1 MPDMI
6 PDPETYFRGFIPPRD
21 ELLIELEQEAE
32 QEHIPI
38 VGPVVGEFLYIL
50 AKAMDCRA
58 VLELGT
64 ATGYSAIYLARG
76 ISNPEGILTTIE
88 RDEAM
93 AVRARE
99 NISKAGFADQVEVL
113 VGEVAEVLETLEHPY
128 DLIFMDIEKEDYQ
141 ETLSGCHALLRLGG
155 LLVVDNVAFLGAREF
170 NQTIF
175 TDDHYRCVHLYSLL
189 PNHSPEKD
197 GLTLAV
203 RIE

>member
-50 AKAMDCRA
+50 AQAMNCRA

-64 ATGYSAIYLARG
+64 ATGYSSIYLARG

-93 AVRARE
+93 AARARE
-99 NISKAGFADQVEVL
+99 NITNAGLADQVEVR
-113 VGEVAEVLETLEHPY
+113 VGEVAEVVETLEGPY

-141 ETLSGCHALLRLGG
+141 ETLSRCHSLLRLGG
-155 LLVVDNVAFLGAREF
+155 LLVVDNVAFLGARDF

-175 TDDHYRCVHLYSLL
+175 TDNHWRCVHLYSLL

>member
-1 MPDMI
+1 MPNMI
-6 PDPETYFRGFIPPRD
+6 PNPETYFRGFIPPRD

-32 QEHIPI
+32 QEHTPI

-76 ISNPEGILTTIE
+76 ISNSGGILTTIE

-93 AVRARE
+93 ATRARE
-99 NISKAGFADQVEVL
+99 NIAKAGLADQVEVR
-113 VGEVAEVLETLEHPY
+113 VGEVAEVLETLKGPY

-141 ETLSGCHALLRLGG
+141 KTLSRCHSLLRLGG
-155 LLVVDNVAFLGAREF
+155 LLVVDNVAFLGAQEF

-175 TDDHYRCVHLYSLL
+175 SDNHWRCVHLYSFL

-203 RIE
+203 RVE

>member
-1 MPDMI
+1 MPNMI
-6 PDPETYFRGFIPPRD
+6 PNPETYFRGFIPPRD

-32 QEHIPI
+32 QEHTPI

-76 ISNPEGILTTIE
+76 ISNSGGILTTIE

-93 AVRARE
+93 AARARE
-99 NISKAGFADQVEVL
+99 NIAKAGLADQVEVR
-113 VGEVAEVLETLEHPY
+113 VGEVAEVLETLKGPY

-141 ETLSGCHALLRLGG
+141 ETLSRCHSLLRLGG
-155 LLVVDNVAFLGAREF
+155 LLVVDNVAFLGAQEF

-175 TDDHYRCVHLYSLL
+175 SDNHWRCVHLYSFL

-203 RIE
+203 RVE

>member
-88 RDEAM
+88 HDEAM
-93 AVRARE
+93 AARARE
-99 NISKAGFADQVEVL
+99 NIAKAGLADQVEVR
-113 VGEVAEVLETLEHPY
+113 VGEVAEVVETLEGPY

-141 ETLSGCHALLRLGG
+141 ETLFGCHSLLRLGG
-155 LLVVDNVAFLGAREF
+155 LLVVDNVAFLGARDF
-170 NQTIF
+170 NQTSF
-175 TDDHYRCVHLYSLL
+175 TDNHWRCVHLYSLL

-203 RIE
+203 RIV

>member
-1 MPDMI
+1 MPNMI
-6 PDPETYFRGFIPPRD
+6 PNPETYFRGFIPPRD

-32 QEHIPI
+32 QEHTPI

-76 ISNPEGILTTIE
+76 ISNSGGILTTIE

-93 AVRARE
+93 AARARE
-99 NISKAGFADQVEVL
+99 NIAKAGLADQVEVR
-113 VGEVAEVLETLEHPY
+113 VGEVAEVLETLKGPY

-141 ETLSGCHALLRLGG
+141 KTLSRCHSLLRLGG
-155 LLVVDNVAFLGAREF
+155 LLVVDNVAFLGAQEF

-175 TDDHYRCVHLYSLL
+175 SDNHWRCVHLYSFL

-203 RIE
+203 RVE

>member
-1 MPDMI
+1 MI

-21 ELLIELEQEAE
+21 ELLIELEQEA
-32 QEHIPI
+32 QHEHIPI

-50 AKAMDCRA
+50 AKALNCKA
-58 VLELGT
+58 ILEMGT
-64 ATGYSAIYLARG
+64 ATGYSSIYLARG
-76 ISNPEGILTTIE
+76 ISTPGGTLTTIE

-93 AVRARE
+93 AARAKE
-99 NISKAGFADQVEVL
+99 NIFKAGCADRVEVR
-113 VGEVAEVLETLEHPY
+113 VGEVSEVMETLEGPY

-141 ETLSGCHALLRLGG
+141 KALSGCQTLLRLGG
-155 LLVVDNVAFLGAREF
+155 LLVVDNVAFSGASEF

-175 TDDHYRCVHLYSLL
+175 TDSHWRCVHFYALL

>member
-64 ATGYSAIYLARG
+64 ATGYSAIYLAQG
-76 ISNPEGILTTIE
+76 ISNPEGMLTTIE

-93 AVRARE
+93 AARARE
-99 NISKAGFADQVEVL
+99 NISKAGFADQVEVR
-113 VGEVAEVLETLEHPY
+113 VGEVAEVLKTLEGPY

-141 ETLSGCHALLRLGG
+141 ETLSGCHSLLRLGG

-170 NQTIF
+170 NQAIF
-175 TDDHYRCVHLYSLL
+175 TDNQYRCVHLYSLL

>member
-1 MPDMI
+1 MADMI

-76 ISNPEGILTTIE
+76 ISNSGGILTTIE
-88 RDEAM
+88 RDGAM
-93 AVRARE
+93 AARARE
-99 NISKAGFADQVEVL
+99 NIAKAGFADQVEVR
-113 VGEVAEVLETLEHPY
+113 VGEVAEVLETLEGPY

-141 ETLSGCHALLRLGG
+141 ETLSGCHSLLRLGG

-175 TDDHYRCVHLYSLL
+175 TDNHWRCVHLYSLL
-189 PNHSPEKD
+189 PKHSPEKD

>member
-6 PDPETYFRGFIPPRD
+6 PNPEIYFRAFIPPRD

-38 VGPVVGEFLYIL
+38 VGPVVGELLYIL

-76 ISNPEGILTTIE
+76 ISNPGGTLTTIE

-93 AVRARE
+93 AARARE
-99 NISKAGFADQVEVL
+99 NIAKAGFADQVEVR
-113 VGEVAEVLETLEHPY
+113 VGEVAEVLETLKCPY
-128 DLIFMDIEKEDYQ
+128 DLIFMDIEKEEYQ
-141 ETLSGCHALLRLGG
+141 ETLSGCHSLLRLGG
-155 LLVVDNVAFLGAREF
+155 LLVVDNVAFLGAHEF

-175 TDDHYRCVHLYSLL
+175 TDNHWRCVHLYSFL

>member
-21 ELLIELEQEAE
+21 ELLIELEQEAQ

-50 AKAMDCRA
+50 AKAMNCKA
-58 VLELGT
+58 ILELGT

-76 ISNPEGILTTIE
+76 ISNQGGILTTIE

-93 AVRARE
+93 AARARE
-99 NISKAGFADQVEVL
+99 NISKAGFADRVEVR
-113 VGEVAEVLETLEHPY
+113 VGEVFQVLETMEGTY
-128 DLIFMDIEKEDYQ
+128 DLIFMDIDKQDYA
-141 ETLSGCHALLRLGG
+141 EALSWCRRLLRLGG
-155 LLVVDNVAFLGAREF
+155 LLVVDNVAFLGASEF
-170 NQTIF
+170 NQKIF
-175 TDDHYRCVHLYSLL
+175 NDNQWRSVHLYSLM

>member
-1 MPDMI
+1 MAGMI

-21 ELLIELEQEAE
+21 DVLIELEEEA
-32 QEHIPI
+32 QHEHIPI

-50 AKAMDCRA
+50 AKALNCKA
-58 VLELGT
+58 ILEMGT
-64 ATGYSAIYLARG
+64 ATGYSSIYLARG
-76 ISNPEGILTTIE
+76 ISTPGGTLTTIE

-93 AVRARE
+93 AARARE
-99 NISKAGFADQVEVL
+99 NISKAGCADRVEVR
-113 VGEVAEVLETLEHPY
+113 VGEVSEVMETLEGPY

-141 ETLSGCHALLRLGG
+141 KALSGCQTLLRLGG
-155 LLVVDNVAFLGAREF
+155 LLVVDNVAFSGASEF

-175 TDDHYRCVHLYSLL
+175 TDSHWRCVHLYSLL

>member
-6 PDPETYFRGFIPPRD
+6 PNPETYFRGFIPPRD

-32 QEHIPI
+32 QKHIPI
-38 VGPVVGEFLYIL
+38 VGPVVGEILYIL

-58 VLELGT
+58 ALELGT

-76 ISNPEGILTTIE
+76 ISNSGGILTTIE

-93 AVRARE
+93 AARARE
-99 NISKAGFADQVEVL
+99 NIAKAGLADQVEVR
-113 VGEVAEVLETLEHPY
+113 VGEVAEVLETLKGPY

-141 ETLSGCHALLRLGG
+141 ETLSRCHSLLRLGG
-155 LLVVDNVAFLGAREF
+155 LLVVDNVAFLGAHEF

-175 TDDHYRCVHLYSLL
+175 SDNHWRCVHLYSFL

-203 RIE
+203 RVE

>member
-6 PDPETYFRGFIPPRD
+6 PDPETYFRGFIPLRD
-21 ELLIELEQEAE
+21 ELLIEIEQEAE

-50 AKAMDCRA
+50 AKAIDCRA

-76 ISNPEGILTTIE
+76 ISNAGGILTTIE

-93 AVRARE
+93 AARARE
-99 NISKAGFADQVEVL
+99 NIAKAGLADQVEVR
-113 VGEVAEVLETLEHPY
+113 VGEVAEVLETLKGPY
-128 DLIFMDIEKEDYQ
+128 DLIFMDIEKKDYQ
-141 ETLSGCHALLRLGG
+141 ETLSRCHSRLRLGG
-155 LLVVDNVAFLGAREF
+155 LLVVDNVAFLGAHEF

-175 TDDHYRCVHLYSLL
+175 SDNHWRCVHLYSFL

-203 RIE
+203 RVE

>member
-1 MPDMI
+1 MATMI
-6 PDPETYFRGFIPPRD
+6 PNPETYFRGFIPLRD

-76 ISNPEGILTTIE
+76 LSNSGGILTTIE

-93 AVRARE
+93 AARARE
-99 NISKAGFADQVEVL
+99 NIAKAGLAAHVEVR
-113 VGEVAEVLETLEHPY
+113 VGEVAEVLETLEGPY

-141 ETLSGCHALLRLGG
+141 ETLSGCHSLLRLGG
-155 LLVVDNVAFLGAREF
+155 LLVVDNVAFLGAHEF

-175 TDDHYRCVHLYSLL
+175 SDNHWRCVHLYSFL

-203 RIE
+203 RVE

>member
-6 PDPETYFRGFIPPRD
+6 PDPETYFRGFIPLRD
-21 ELLIELEQEAE
+21 ELLIEIEQEAE

-50 AKAMDCRA
+50 AKAIDCRA

-76 ISNPEGILTTIE
+76 ISNAGGILTTIE

-93 AVRARE
+93 AARARE
-99 NISKAGFADQVEVL
+99 NIAKAGLADQVEVR
-113 VGEVAEVLETLEHPY
+113 VGEVAEVLETLKGPY
-128 DLIFMDIEKEDYQ
+128 DLIFMDIEKKDYQ
-141 ETLSGCHALLRLGG
+141 ETLSRCHSRLRLGG
-155 LLVVDNVAFLGAREF
+155 LLVVDNVAFLGAHEF

-175 TDDHYRCVHLYSLL
+175 FDNHWRCVHLYSFL

-203 RIE
+203 RVE

>member
-6 PDPETYFRGFIPPRD
+6 PDPEAYFRGFIPPRD

-76 ISNPEGILTTIE
+76 ISNPGGILTTIE
-88 RDEAM
+88 HDEAM
-93 AVRARE
+93 AARARE
-99 NISKAGFADQVEVL
+99 NIAKARLADQVEVR
-113 VGEVAEVLETLEHPY
+113 VGEVEEIIETLQGPY

-141 ETLSGCHALLRLGG
+141 KTLSGCHSLLRLGG
-155 LLVVDNVAFLGAREF
+155 LLVVDNVAFLGAHEF
-170 NQTIF
+170 NQRIF
-175 TDDHYRCVHLYSLL
+175 TDNHWRCVHLYSLL

-203 RIE
+203 RVE

>member
-50 AKAMDCRA
+50 AKAMNCKA
-58 VLELGT
+58 ILELGT

-76 ISNPEGILTTIE
+76 ISNPGGILTTIE

-93 AVRARE
+93 AARARE
-99 NISKAGFADQVEVL
+99 NISKAGFADRVEVR
-113 VGEVAEVLETLEHPY
+113 VGEVFQVLETIEGTY
-128 DLIFMDIEKEDYQ
+128 DLIFMDIDKQDYA
-141 ETLSGCHALLRLGG
+141 EALSWCRRLLRLGG
-155 LLVVDNVAFLGAREF
+155 LLVVDNVAFLGASEF
-170 NQTIF
+170 NQRIF
-175 TDDHYRCVHLYSLL
+175 NDNQWRSVHLYSLM

>member
-6 PDPETYFRGFIPPRD
+6 PDPESYFRGFIPPRD

-38 VGPVVGEFLYIL
+38 VGPLVGVFLYIL

-76 ISNPEGILTTIE
+76 ISNSGGILTTIE

-93 AVRARE
+93 AARARE
-99 NISKAGFADQVEVL
+99 NIAKAGLADQVEVR
-113 VGEVAEVLETLEHPY
+113 VGEVAEVLETLKGPY

-141 ETLSGCHALLRLGG
+141 ETLSRCHSRLRLGG
-155 LLVVDNVAFLGAREF
+155 LLVVDNVAFLGAHEF

-175 TDDHYRCVHLYSLL
+175 SDNHWRCVHLYSFL

>member
-6 PDPETYFRGFIPPRD
+6 PDPETYFRGFIPLRD
-21 ELLIELEQEAE
+21 ELLIEIEQEAE

-50 AKAMDCRA
+50 AKAIDCRA

-93 AVRARE
+93 AARARE
-99 NISKAGFADQVEVL
+99 NIAKAGLADQVEVR
-113 VGEVAEVLETLEHPY
+113 VGEVAEVLETLKGPY
-128 DLIFMDIEKEDYQ
+128 DLIFMDIEKKDYQ
-141 ETLSGCHALLRLGG
+141 ETLSRCHSRLRLGG
-155 LLVVDNVAFLGAREF
+155 LLVVDNVAFLGAHEF

-175 TDDHYRCVHLYSLL
+175 SDNHWRCVHLYSFL

-203 RIE
+203 RVE